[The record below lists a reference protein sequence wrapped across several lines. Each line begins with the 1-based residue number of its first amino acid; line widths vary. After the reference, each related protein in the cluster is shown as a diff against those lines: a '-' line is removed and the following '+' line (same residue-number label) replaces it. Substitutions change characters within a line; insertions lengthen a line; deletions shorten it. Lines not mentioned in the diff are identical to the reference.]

1 MIFAS
6 AGAYTVYH
14 IFQSDLQDYAVMVCF
29 CANGVMQE
37 GLRTTVVVAELL
49 AQPKIRELLRK
60 TKLLRDLACFRG

>member
-1 MIFAS
+1 
-6 AGAYTVYH
+6 
-14 IFQSDLQDYAVMVCF
+14 MVCF